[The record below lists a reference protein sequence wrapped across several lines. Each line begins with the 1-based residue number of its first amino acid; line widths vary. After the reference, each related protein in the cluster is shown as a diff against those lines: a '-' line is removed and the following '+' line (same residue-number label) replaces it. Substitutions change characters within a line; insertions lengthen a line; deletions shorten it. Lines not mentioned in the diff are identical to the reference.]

1 MATLSAASA
10 VNADT
15 EVNFEALADD
25 PALAWQLA
33 QEARR
38 DGKWALASRLVRIA
52 REASAKDEA

>member
-1 MATLSAASA
+1 MANSNVANT
-10 VNADT
+10 VNAETD
-15 EVNFEALADD
+15 VNFEALADD

-52 REASAKDEA
+52 REAGAKDEA

>member
-1 MATLSAASA
+1 LANSNAA
-10 VNADT
+10 NAETD
-15 EVNFEALADD
+15 VNFEALADD

-52 REASAKDEA
+52 REAGAKDEV